1 MQPISFDAL
10 SLFGELNMRANLNFS
25 RLETEKYWPETI
37 FSMDELAWPADW
49 EGRTILALSMLA
61 QATHRTPAYLDAII
75 DQVVIELL
83 SAYNKIFSIDGT
95 MSWMEGFG
103 VPGFLLYPTIALE
116 IILPLFVI
124 IGYQARISAGLLAI
138 FCIATAFLFHY
149 DFVDQMQT
157 IAFLK
162 NLGLAG
168 GFLFIVANGTK
179 DWSVDR
185 EKKYVRL

>member
-1 MQPISFDAL
+1 M
-10 SLFGELNMRANLNFS
+10 ANLIDFIA
-25 RLETEKYWPETI
+25 RLLI
-37 FSMDELAWPADW
+37 S
-49 EGRTILALSMLA
+49 ALFL
-61 QATHRTPAYLDAII
+61 I
-75 DQVVIELL
+75 

-103 VPGFLLYPTIALE
+103 IPGLLLYPTIALE
-116 IILPLFVI
+116 IILPLFII
-124 IGYQARISAGLLAI
+124 IGYQARLSAGLLAV
-138 FCIATAFLFHY
+138 FCIATAFIFHY

-179 DWSVDR
+179 DLAVDR

>member
-1 MQPISFDAL
+1 M
-10 SLFGELNMRANLNFS
+10 ANLIDFIG
-25 RLETEKYWPETI
+25 RLLI
-37 FSMDELAWPADW
+37 S
-49 EGRTILALSMLA
+49 ALF
-61 QATHRTPAYLDAII
+61 
-75 DQVVIELL
+75 LL
-83 SAYNKIFSIDGT
+83 SAYNKILSIDGT

-138 FCIATAFLFHY
+138 FCITTAFLFHY